1 MVVLPTTCRPHEYI
15 PCVSCRVYTYHVVC
29 APIMSCRTYV
39 THDIIHVYT
48 RHGHG
53 THYMVVLPTTSSM
66 CTHDMVWTP
75 TTWSRSTRHIL
86 LTPTICLCHPR
97 HVCTTRHAQNMSCVH
112 IIMSCRT
119 CTHGMVT
126 VHTTW
131 SRSTRHDHAVWN
143 ITHVPHGMVNLYP
156 RRSTRH
162 DQVSHGMVVFH
173 TTCPHDMGDVVW
185 KYDYA
190 VCTPCRVERP
200 TMSCGVLGLPM

>member
-1 MVVLPTTCRPHEYI
+1 MIMTPTICLCYPRHIVL
-15 PCVSCRVYTYHVVC
+15 VNNVVC
-29 APIMSCRTYV
+29 ISAPIMSCRTCV
-39 THDIIHVYT
+39 THDIIHMYT

-97 HVCTTRHAQNMSCVH
+97 HVCTTRHDQNMSCVH

-119 CTHGMVT
+119 CTHDMVT

-131 SRSTRHDHAVWN
+131 SC
-143 ITHVPHGMVNLYP
+143 YP
-156 RRSTRH
+156 RH
-162 DQVSHGMVVFH
+162 HLYVP
-173 TTCPHDMGDVVW
+173 TTW
-185 KYDYA
+185 
-190 VCTPCRVERP
+190 
-200 TMSCGVLGLPM
+200 S